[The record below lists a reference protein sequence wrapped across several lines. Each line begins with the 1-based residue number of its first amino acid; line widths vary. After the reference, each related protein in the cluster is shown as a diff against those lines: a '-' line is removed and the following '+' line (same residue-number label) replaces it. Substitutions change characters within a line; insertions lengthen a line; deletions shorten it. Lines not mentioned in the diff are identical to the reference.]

1 MAHIRP
7 MPWMQVKHILLTY
20 LIAYPTNYPSYPVD
34 YDPVDH
40 LNALFTHQSTLSTAP
55 TLTHRLRAH
64 QTHLSND
71 ITVLSAARTA
81 SDASSITR
89 IQTAKTELQ
98 TLFAKI
104 ETVRARALETETTI
118 TRMTTDIKTLDSTK
132 RNLTLSMTALKR
144 LQMLT
149 TAYEQLRLLAKTRQ
163 YGECAHLLQ
172 AVLQLMAH
180 FRSYRSV
187 EQIAALSRGV
197 EELQRELLEQVCED
211 FEVVFSKGEVGLK
224 RGMLGEACGVVDALG
239 EGARQRVVNWYCNTQ
254 LREYRRVFR
263 GNEEAG
269 GLDNIGRR
277 YSWFL
282 RLLKTFEA
290 EHRGVFPAEWRV
302 DEQLANAFCEGTR
315 EDYKGILQRQMRGQ
329 DGRQPDVGLLLGCL
343 QETLDFE
350 HALERR
356 FAAAGESRRSSFEST
371 TASPSG
377 DGGVEKRQGFSQA
390 ISEAFEPYL
399 SLWVESQDRQ
409 LGALIPKYRQQPIR
423 NPEEEFHAQL
433 VVPSSTELFH
443 HYRITLAQ
451 CAKLSTGGRLL
462 ELTKTFA
469 KYLDAYSQQ
478 VLFYF
483 LGEQSGSQGPSVEDT
498 VIILNTADYCYQTT
512 NQLEEKIKSRIDEE
526 LREKV
531 DLQSQAD
538 SFMGIASAAV
548 RALVHKAEVDC
559 EPAWRE
565 MRSIPWAK
573 LDSVGDASPYIY
585 TLDTRIKERSKE
597 ILQYLS
603 GNKPQYARAYC
614 DNLLD
619 SLLNTYTI
627 NIVASRPIAETG
639 AEQMLL
645 DSYSLKKNLTTL
657 PTLTADPGTPINAT
671 FSKRINTSTS
681 SKLDPI
687 LKTLQVRASPP
698 EGLVQAYLIHIRDK
712 SDSNFRKLLELKGLT
727 RRQDQS
733 HLLELFNA
741 HKASSANSDL
751 PATNPAIASLNLQAP
766 ATVATVS
773 ATAFTGAANT
783 ASAAAASS
791 AASVAG
797 GFKTQ
802 SNNVAATTSPT
813 PAPLGGGSST
823 PSIPA
828 RFDPSNFGA
837 ALMSAAKDGVDRF
850 GTPGLGGGSGGGGV
864 GSRVGS
870 PPPSSSVGGGGGGQQ
885 NGGEGNLMAGLE
897 TAGAGLEGNLKSIGK
912 FFRRDVGFGGFG
924 RRSLD
929 RR

>member
-1 MAHIRP
+1 MAQANGAHTP
-7 MPWMQVKHILLTY
+7 DALD
-20 LIAYPTNYPSYPVD
+20 AVD
-34 YDPVDH
+34 YDPMDH
-40 LNALFTHQSTLSTAP
+40 LNALFTHQSTLSSAP
-55 TLTHRLRAH
+55 AISHRLRQH
-64 QTHLSND
+64 QTHLSHD
-71 ITVLSAARTA
+71 ISTLTAAQTA
-81 SDASSITR
+81 NDASSIAR
-89 IQTAKTELQ
+89 IQTAKAELQ
-98 TLFAKI
+98 QLFAKI
-104 ETVRARALETETTI
+104 ETVRARALETERTI
-118 TRMTTDIKTLDSTK
+118 TAMTTDIKTLDSTK

-149 TAYEQLRLLAKTRQ
+149 TAYEQLRSLSKTRQ
-163 YGECAHLLQ
+163 YGECAQLLQ

-187 EQIAALSRGV
+187 EQIAALSRNV
-197 EELQRELLEQVCED
+197 AELQRELLEQVCED
-211 FEVVFSKGEVGLK
+211 FEVVFAKGEVGAK
-224 RGMLGEACGVVDALG
+224 RAMLAEACGVVDALG
-239 EGARQRVVNWYCNTQ
+239 EHARARVVNWYCNTQ

-282 RLLKTFEA
+282 RLLKTFET
-290 EHRGVFPAEWRV
+290 EHAGVFPRDWRV

-315 EDYKGILQRQMRGQ
+315 EDYKGILQRSMRGQ
-329 DGRQPDVGLLLGCL
+329 DGKAPDVGLLLGCL

-356 FAAAGESRRSSFEST
+356 FAQAAGESRRSSLET
-371 TASPSG
+371 TTSSSG
-377 DGGVEKRQGFSQA
+377 VGEERRQGFSQA

-409 LGALIPKYRQQPIR
+409 LGSLIPKYREQPIR
-423 NPEEEFHAQL
+423 NPDEEFHAQL

-462 ELTKTFA
+462 ELTTTFA

-478 VLFYF
+478 VLFHF
-483 LGEQSGSQGPSVEDT
+483 FGEKSGSQGPSVEDT

-512 NQLEEKIKSRIDEE
+512 NQLEEKIRLRIDEE

-531 DLQSQAD
+531 DFQSQAD

-548 RALVHKAEVDC
+548 RALVHKAELDC

-573 LDSVGDASPYIY
+573 LESVGDASPYIY
-585 TLDTRIKERSKE
+585 TLDSRIKERSKE

-603 GNKPQYARAYC
+603 SNKPQYARAYC

-619 SLLNTYTI
+619 SLVNNYITC
-627 NIVASRPIAETG
+627 IVAARPISETG

-657 PTLTADPGTPINAT
+657 PTLTAEAGTPPNAAFT
-671 FSKRINTSTS
+671 KRINASTAT
-681 SKLDPI
+681 KLDPI

-712 SDSNFRKLLELKGLT
+712 SEPNFRKLLDIKGLT

-741 HKASSANSDL
+741 HKASPANSDL
-751 PATNPAIASLNLQAP
+751 QASNSVVAALNLNA
-766 ATVATVS
+766 AT
-773 ATAFTGAANT
+773 TASSTSSLATGAA
-783 ASAAAASS
+783 AAAGS
-791 AASVAG
+791 AASNAAAMTG
-797 GFKTQ
+797 ASGLSALKRE
-802 SNNVAATTSPT
+802 NNTATH
-813 PAPLGGGSST
+813 ST
-823 PSIPA
+823 PSLPA
-828 RFDPSNFGA
+828 RFDPSHFGA

-850 GTPGLGGGSGGGGV
+850 GTPTLGGSVGGSGVGASAA
-864 GSRVGS
+864 GSRVSS
-870 PPPSSSVGGGGGGQQ
+870 PPPAAGAGAGLA
-885 NGGEGNLMAGLE
+885 EGNNLMAGLE

-912 FFRRDVGFGGFG
+912 FFRRDVTGGFGGFG
-924 RRSLD
+924 RRAAGEGEGRSSLD